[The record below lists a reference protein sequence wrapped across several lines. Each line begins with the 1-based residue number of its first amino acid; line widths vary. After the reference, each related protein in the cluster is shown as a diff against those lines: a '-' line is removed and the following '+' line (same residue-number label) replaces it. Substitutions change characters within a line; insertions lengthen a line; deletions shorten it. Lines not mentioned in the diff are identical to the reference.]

1 MGAALV
7 ATPVAAKRPTAWT
20 LLAENV
26 RSQMACAWN
35 GYRKPT
41 SPLQLFW

>member
-7 ATPVAAKRPTAWT
+7 ATPVAAKRPTEWT
-20 LLAENV
+20 LVAEDV
-26 RSQMACAWN
+26 RSKLAWAWD